1 MSFRDNYTW
10 TPIKKKKHEF
20 YFNMNSFSQ
29 PVVFAI
35 SKSPSGMWGFLVED
49 TQWEGKNSRGNVE
62 AKELICM
69 THGHELR
76 GDAGGE
82 E

>member
-1 MSFRDNYTW
+1 
-10 TPIKKKKHEF
+10 
-20 YFNMNSFSQ
+20 MNSFSQ
-29 PVVFAI
+29 HVVFAI

-69 THGHELR
+69 THGHELKQGIWVGGGVQGR
-76 GDAGGE
+76 GE
-82 E
+82 